1 MRWAELPINIFN
13 FRYFVRILFK
23 NTIAIFTFVSFYIL
37 YVTQILWHLEYLGG
51 LDLNGVHDIIHSI
64 NLPGQLDAG

>member
-1 MRWAELPINIFN
+1 MSLYN
-13 FRYFVRILFK
+13 FPYFVQ
-23 NTIAIFTFVSFYIL
+23 TPSIFTFVSYYIF
-37 YVTQILWHLEYLGG
+37 YVTQILWHHEYLGG